1 MNEHSSGLFDDLDW
15 ESYLEEFPRSESISP
30 RKVDPLLPKALAR
43 AEMLIALNKIKPTK
57 SVKKIAEHK
66 KYVNFVEKFIDLS
79 ATVCHT

>member
-1 MNEHSSGLFDDLDW
+1 
-15 ESYLEEFPRSESISP
+15 
-30 RKVDPLLPKALAR
+30 VDPLLPKALAR

>member
-30 RKVDPLLPKALAR
+30 LKVDPLLPKALAR

>member
-1 MNEHSSGLFDDLDW
+1 MNKYSSGLFDDLDW
-15 ESYLEEFPRSESISP
+15 ESYLEEFPRSESISS
-30 RKVDPLLPKALAR
+30 REVDPLLPKALAR

-66 KYVNFVEKFIDLS
+66 KYVNFVKKFIDLP